1 MLTSVMS
8 QKRTDA
14 IWWLVFIIVFGLGLK
29 FGISLK
35 FIDWQK
41 KTFEKYVTT
50 KSSSA
55 DIEISNSICLGK
67 KRTNW
72 SNKKWR
78 AKKHISIFLFKE
90 SKWRSIRKTS
100 ECFFFFNR
108 YAPLCDVDGEWV
120 VQLLTECW
128 NECTHFVPRAPES
141 VYNIGLQR
149 IFFYLRTQI
158 MEWSNK
164 VAKK

>member
-1 MLTSVMS
+1 MACFYYCVWLSWDLVLNLESVWNS
-8 QKRTDA
+8 SAKE
-14 IWWLVFIIVFGLGLK
+14 
-29 FGISLK
+29 
-35 FIDWQK
+35 K
-41 KTFEKYVTT
+41 KTFEKYMTM

-67 KRTNW
+67 ERTNW

-78 AKKHISIFLFKE
+78 SKKEYIHFSFQRIQMTFDSQKFGV
-90 SKWRSIRKTS
+90 
-100 ECFFFFNR
+100 FFFFNR
-108 YAPLCDVDGEWV
+108 YASLCHVVGEWV

-128 NECTHFVPRAPES
+128 NGCTHFVPRAPES
-141 VYNIGLQR
+141 VYNIGFQR